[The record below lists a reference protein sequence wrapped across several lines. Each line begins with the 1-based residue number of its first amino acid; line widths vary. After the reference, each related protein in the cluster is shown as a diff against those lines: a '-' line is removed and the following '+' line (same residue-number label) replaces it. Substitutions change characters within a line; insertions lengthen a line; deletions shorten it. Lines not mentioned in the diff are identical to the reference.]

1 MEVTA
6 KVFKSGNSTAVRLP
20 AALKVRAKELVI
32 KRGIDGEIV
41 LYDKEERKRSFNKR
55 LQAWEKMVG
64 LAPEEPENLEVPRF

>member
-20 AALKVRAKELVI
+20 ATLKVQAKELVI

-41 LYDKEERKRSFNKR
+41 LYDKEERERSWRRR
-55 LQAWEKMVG
+55 LQEWEQLAEMV
-64 LAPEEPENLEVPRF
+64 PTDPDSK